1 MVKNKITKISNKNK
15 ITNPIDKFF
24 GRLFLDKEII
34 IEFLTYLVEED
45 FVNDLDF
52 STLVKVDRR
61 GLSQYNKDKTTDVL
75 WKLKYKEQFVYI
87 GILIEI
93 QSSNDNT
100 MPIRFLDYIGLFYEN
115 QYQSLKKDD
124 KVIPIIPIL
133 FYIGE
138 QNWNAKVKFH
148 DLVDIPNKELEKFI
162 PNFEYIPIILNNISK
177 EKLVE
182 AESMLTRLL
191 SLNKSEDLDDFREL
205 ARNIFN
211 LIITFTDKNR
221 QKKYSEHLLKYVEQV
236 LGKKIDQKEAKEIIE
251 DIEEGG
257 DMFFVTL
264 EHLFEDD
271 KKALEEAQKG
281 REKERKLAQ
290 KERKL
295 AEKER
300 KLTEKERKLA
310 EKERIAKE
318 KEKKAK
324 EKALMKISKTV
335 LKFYK
340 KGFSIEELSEDF
352 DLSRKEVEKII
363 AEDK

>member
-1 MVKNKITKISNKNK
+1 MVKTKKTIKKNKKSNKINH
-15 ITNPIDKFF
+15 PIDKFF

-34 IEFLTYLVEED
+34 EEFLTYLVEED
-45 FVNDLDF
+45 FVNYLDF
-52 STLVKVDRR
+52 KTLKKVDRR
-61 GLSQYNKDKTTDVL
+61 GLEEYHKDKTTDVL
-75 WKLKYKEQFVYI
+75 WKLKYKGEFVYI
-87 GILIEI
+87 GILIEV

-100 MPIRFLDYIGLFYEN
+100 MPIRFLDYISLFYEN
-115 QYQSLKKDD
+115 EYQSLKKDE
-124 KVIPIIPIL
+124 KIIPIIPIL

-138 QNWNAKVKFH
+138 QNWNAKIKFH
-148 DLVDIPNKELEKFI
+148 DLVDVLDKNIKKFI
-162 PNFEYIPIILNNISK
+162 PDFEYIPIILNNISK

-221 QKKYSEHLLKYVEQV
+221 QKKYSEHLLKYVQQV
-236 LGKKIDQKEAKEIIE
+236 LGKKINQKEAKEIIE

-271 KKALEEAQKG
+271 KKALEEAQE
-281 REKERKLAQ
+281 RENKERKV
-290 KERKL
+290 

-300 KLTEKERKLA
+300 KVAEKERKVA
-310 EKERIAKE
+310 EKER
-318 KEKKAK
+318 KAK
-324 EKALMKISKTV
+324 EKALLKISKTI
-335 LKFYK
+335 LKLHQ
-340 KGFSIEELSEDF
+340 KGFSIKELSEDF
-352 DLSRKEVEKII
+352 DLPQKEIEKII
-363 AEDK
+363 SPK